1 MATNNSN
8 TYEAISPAD
17 FFYRNRDIA
26 GFDNPARALYTAV
39 RELME
44 NSLDACEESNILP
57 DLLIRLTEEN
67 DGVYQLRVE
76 DNGGGIPRD
85 YIQQCFGQILY
96 GSKYKHKQARG
107 RFGLGGKMA
116 YLYGQ
121 ITTHNPLHVIT
132 STDNDSYIYD
142 VKLRMDIQR
151 NVPELLSWDRRKN
164 NNGWNGTI
172 VEFSLEGDWMRSKSN
187 INEYVRETALITPYA
202 NITFIDPRGVLST
215 FHRKVKVLPP
225 PSKLVKPH
233 PHGIDIEHVRRLI
246 EGTKTT
252 NMGKFLATHFH
263 RVGKGISRKFLTS
276 ISIKP
281 NKDPRSLTMSE
292 IVKLVHNM
300 RSYEGFLP
308 PAADCL
314 SPLGEEML
322 ETGIRKELDP
332 EFIAVVQRPPSSY
345 GGHPFITEVG
355 LAYGGDV
362 PLKQNIILYRFANR
376 IPLIYDE
383 YKDVSAKVLRSIN
396 WTRYKI
402 RPGMAIAVFVHIIST
417 KIPFKTAGKEFIADR
432 IEIEGEIRKGV
443 LACARRLMRHLHR
456 KERVAREKQR
466 LDIYGQY
473 LPIMAENISFLADKR
488 KIPNLKRLLVA
499 SKRQSGDIVENKE
512 SSESSKEGK

>member
-1 MATNNSN
+1 MATDNS
-8 TYEAISPAD
+8 TIYEAISPAD

-39 RELME
+39 RELVE

-57 DLLIRLTEEN
+57 DLLIRLTGES

-76 DNGGGIPRD
+76 DNGGGVPRD

-132 STDNDSYIYD
+132 STNDDSYIYD

-164 NNGWNGTI
+164 DNGWNGTI
-172 VEFSLEGDWMRSKSN
+172 VEFSLEGDWMRSKLN
-187 INEYVRETALITPYA
+187 VTEYVRETALITPYA
-202 NITFIDPRGVLST
+202 NITFIDPKGVLST
-215 FHRKVKVLPP
+215 FHRKVDALPP

-246 EGTKTT
+246 EETKTR
-252 NMGKFLATHFH
+252 NIGKFLATHFH
-263 RVGKGISRKFLTS
+263 RVGKGIAKKFLKS
-276 ISIKP
+276 VKIQP
-281 NKDPRSLTMSE
+281 NKDPKSLTMGE
-292 IVKLVHNM
+292 VVRLVHNM
-300 RSYEGFLP
+300 RSYQGFLP

-322 ETGIRKELDP
+322 EAGIRKELDP
-332 EFIAVVQRPPSSY
+332 EFVAVAQRPPSSY

-355 LAYGGDV
+355 LAYGGGV
-362 PLKQNIILYRFANR
+362 PLKQNIVLYRFANR

-383 YKDVSAKVLRSIN
+383 YKDVSAKVIKAVN

-402 RPGMAIAVFVHIIST
+402 RPGMPIAVFVHIVST

-432 IEIEGEIRKGV
+432 VEIEGEIRKGIQ
-443 LACARRLMRHLHR
+443 ACARRLMRHLHR
-456 KERVAREKQR
+456 KERVAREKLR
-466 LDIYGQY
+466 LDIYGRY
-473 LPIMAENISFLADKR
+473 LPVMAENISFLAGKR
-488 KIPNLKRLLVA
+488 EVPNIKRLLII
-499 SKRQSGDIVENKE
+499 SKSQSG
-512 SSESSKEGK
+512 SSTRRKDSSKSLKEGK